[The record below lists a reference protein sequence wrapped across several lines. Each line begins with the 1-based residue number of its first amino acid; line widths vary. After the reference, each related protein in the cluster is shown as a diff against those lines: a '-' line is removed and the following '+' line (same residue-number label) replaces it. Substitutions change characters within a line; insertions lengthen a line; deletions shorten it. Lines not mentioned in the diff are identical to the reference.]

1 MGNDTL
7 GGDVGMKK
15 LLAIIA
21 VIASVFVLVSCI
33 SLLLGAEC
41 ICRCLVSLWFAF
53 GAVAAFVLA
62 VLGRQIEEQLLMFV
76 LASLAA
82 FLLIRPLAFLGNFLK
97 NLKQGIFL

>member
-1 MGNDTL
+1 MQENDRYL
-7 GGDVGMKK
+7 W
-15 LLAIIA
+15 
-21 VIASVFVLVSCI
+21 LVSCI

-82 FLLIRPLAFLGNFLK
+82 FLLIRPLAFLGNFEKLK
-97 NLKQGIFL
+97 NRGFSCKNKKEGGRTWS

>member
-1 MGNDTL
+1 MTGIC
-7 GGDVGMKK
+7 GWF
-15 LLAIIA
+15 LA
-21 VIASVFVLVSCI
+21 FLFF
-33 SLLLGAEC
+33 LGAEC

-82 FLLIRPLAFLGNFLK
+82 FLLIKPLAVSGKFFEKLK
-97 NLKQGIFL
+97 NRGFSCKNKKEGGRTWS